1 MPHRTSNS
9 IMLASVVVFAV
20 TACAPTVLNQQPNQI
35 PAPGP
40 TQSTTT
46 MTPQDVWD
54 TFVQIADNSCK
65 EAYSGLVE
73 EDIAGPNLGK
83 LKVRLTYE
91 QAGEN
96 TMASFAPN
104 GDAEILL
111 HHQFF
116 ACEAQ
121 FLFITLD
128 EDGSAQGLLE
138 YSPDWPIAITFDS
151 QTGTYSTSQV
161 LEDGSIRDFVYT
173 VTNNLFTTVEEV
185 GLGAVTTLTYGQ
197 PNATLTQSVND
208 FYDDYFGY

>member
-1 MPHRTSNS
+1 
-9 IMLASVVVFAV
+9 
-20 TACAPTVLNQQPNQI
+20 
-35 PAPGP
+35 
-40 TQSTTT
+40 
-46 MTPQDVWD
+46 MTPQEVWD

-161 LEDGSIRDFVYT
+161 LEDGSIRDLVYT